1 MTEDI
6 KNTPAAIESPAE
18 QPKTTPALAQAMPQ
32 TPAPP
37 HHHTRVLFHHEPRQH
52 QPRNVNRLHAAEQ
65 AAEGINTRVAV
76 LLTKSVGTMWT
87 AYAFAV
93 LAFIG
98 LFAILNLLPPIL
110 ILLIAFI
117 SQTFLQ
123 LVLLPVIMVGQNV
136 LNRKSELQADEQF
149 NTTMSTYHDIE
160 QVMQHLSAQDAELL
174 RHAHMLE
181 HLLEKSGISLQQL
194 LGEGATSHLVDP
206 YAQTPAAV
214 NAPATPTPGE
224 SEKQ

>member
-1 MTEDI
+1 MQGETTAASAKTE
-6 KNTPAAIESPAE
+6 AV
-18 QPKTTPALAQAMPQ
+18 AQTQAH
-32 TPAPP
+32 P
-37 HHHTRVLFHHEPRQH
+37 HHYTSKLFHHEPHQH

-65 AAEGINTRVAV
+65 AAEGFNTHVAV

-87 AYAFAV
+87 AYAFTV

-110 ILLIAFI
+110 ILLVAFI

-136 LNRKSELQADEQF
+136 LGRKTELQADEQF
-149 NTTMSTYHDIE
+149 NTTMSTYHDME

-174 RHAHMLE
+174 RQAKMLI
-181 HLLEKSGISLQQL
+181 HLLEKNGISLKQL
-194 LGEGATSHLVDP
+194 EAEVGNSSHLET
-206 YAQTPAAV
+206 YTEKLSSNTSATPAPV
-214 NAPATPTPGE
+214 EGE
-224 SEKQ
+224 K